1 MNLTMSMFAT
11 HEDYWKARSRLN
23 ESIVADVAKELG
35 CERDNEAIIEALAK
49 LKEEAAMGRAVQRPD
64 FWELRKS
71 RKVAKYGDMHPLT
84 GVMAALEWED
94 VYQAGRS
101 DGNGKIEWESGN
113 TAKEALR
120 AAGLMEG
127 DE

>member
-35 CERDNEAIIEALAK
+35 CERDNEAILVALAD
-49 LKEEAAMGRAVQRPD
+49 LKADAALGRAVRKIPD
-64 FWELRKS
+64 M
-71 RKVAKYGDMHPLT
+71 AKLWHAEVRWYLHPGDGPCLPLGT
-84 GVMAALEWED
+84 
-94 VYQAGRS
+94 
-101 DGNGKIEWESGN
+101 GN
-113 TAKEALR
+113 TPEAALR